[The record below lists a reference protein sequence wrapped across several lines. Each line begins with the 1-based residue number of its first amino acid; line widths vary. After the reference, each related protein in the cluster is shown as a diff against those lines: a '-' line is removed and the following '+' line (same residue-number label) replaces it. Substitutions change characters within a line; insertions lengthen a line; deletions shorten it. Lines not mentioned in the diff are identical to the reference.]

1 MMLQRNIRSSLVSRN
16 YDALLAAIIGFFIIQ
31 FLCSYGG
38 IGVSPDSVVYISTA
52 GNIHDHGVISDFTNM
67 PVMDFPAFYP
77 IFLSGV
83 VFLTGKTVLSF
94 GPILDG
100 LLFGLLIWL
109 CGWMI
114 NRFSTVSRWY
124 KWTILI
130 FIVLSPC
137 LLEIYSMIW
146 SETLFLLLSILF
158 VIACHRYFHTH
169 SMRSLLLI
177 GLIAG
182 LACVTRYAGVSI
194 VAMGGLLMLCDGRL
208 RWGARK
214 IGHMALYGLLSVSF
228 LALNLYRNLRLTHTL
243 TGFREK
249 GTTPFA
255 DNLHDFGSVFCDW
268 LPFFNE
274 RYAAASLVAAFFLLL
289 ITGIFV
295 FRLVRKT
302 DFFSYDTIAISFFV
316 VYASFILFTATVSR
330 FQQLDSRL
338 LSPLFLPW
346 LWGSTSWI
354 PALAKKARLRSK
366 RRGLLVAAAIAVAA
380 GCFLWGEIQTYREN
394 WEGIH
399 YAGIPGYTENQ
410 WKKSETMAYVRE
422 HKDRF
427 LAPGTVYSNA
437 FEGLWFLAGV
447 KSDLIP
453 HKDIPDDVRYMMK
466 SNYFIVVW
474 FNDSDNSDLIDMD
487 YIKGQKTLV
496 EQLDFNDGSVYIFQT
511 PGTPIPSH

>member
-16 YDALLAAIIGFFIIQ
+16 YDALLAAIIGFIIIQ
-31 FLCSYGG
+31 LLCSYGG

-52 GNIHDHGVISDFTNM
+52 QNIHDHGAINDFTNM

-77 IFLSGV
+77 IFLSGI
-83 VFLTGKTVLSF
+83 VFLTGRTALVF
-94 GPILDG
+94 GPVLDG
-100 LLFGLLIWL
+100 LLFGVLIWL
-109 CGWMI
+109 CGWMM
-114 NRFSTVSRWY
+114 NRFSAFSRWY
-124 KWTILI
+124 KWTILV
-130 FIVLSPC
+130 FIILSPC

-146 SETLFLLLSILF
+146 SETLFLLLSVLF
-158 VIACHRYFHTH
+158 IIACHRYFHTH
-169 SMRSLLLI
+169 SMGSLVLI

-194 VAMGGLLMLCDGRL
+194 VAMGGLLMLCDGGL
-208 RWGARK
+208 RWGPRK
-214 IGHMALYGLLSVSF
+214 IGHMALYGLLSVSL
-228 LALNLYRNLRLTHTL
+228 LALNLYRNFRLTTTL

-249 GTTPFA
+249 GNTPFG
-255 DNLHDFGSVFCDW
+255 DNLHDFGSVLCDW

-274 RYAAASLVAAFFLLL
+274 RYGAATVVAAFFILL

-295 FRLVRKT
+295 FRLARKT
-302 DFFSYDTIAISFFV
+302 GFFSYDTIAISFFV
-316 VYASFILFTATVSR
+316 VYAAFILFSATVSR

-354 PALAKKARLRSK
+354 PALVKRATPLWKRLALA
-366 RRGLLVAAAIAVAA
+366 GAAVAAA
-380 GCFLWGEIQTYREN
+380 CFFWGEIQTYREN

-410 WKKSETMAYVRE
+410 WKKSETMAYLRE

-427 LAPGTVYSNA
+427 QSPGTVYSNA

-447 KSDLIP
+447 RSDLIP
-453 HKDIPDDVRYMMK
+453 HKDIPDDIRYMMK

-474 FNDSDNSDLIDMD
+474 FNDADNSDLIDMD
-487 YIKGQKTLV
+487 YIKSQKPLV
-496 EQLDFNDGSVYIFQT
+496 EQLDFNDGSIYFFRT